1 MCIMGLMK
9 VKESKTKLAKLLATE
24 NIEVRQTKSNT
35 ATFDVKNRILT
46 LPMWD
51 FEDTD
56 FLDYIIGHEV
66 SHAKNTPV
74 ELLDRWNNEVGAQYF
89 DALNVTED
97 IRIERKIQ
105 EQFPGLI
112 RSFRDGR
119 KRLLDDVIELPADLS
134 SMKKIDKVN
143 LHAKCGEHIDVPMTD
158 EEKDFYDR
166 CYAAET
172 PEEAFDLAI
181 ELVSSIKK
189 DQENQQNEDHGDGDD
204 QGEEEEVAG
213 SPSDAEG
220 EGEQQDG
227 DEQDS
232 SSSGEEQEGET
243 DDSAE
248 KQDGDDQ
255 GEDEEVA
262 GSSAEADK
270 NQKDDLQ
277 EEGDDSSANDGGGDS
292 GSNLEDFKSDTLKQM
307 ENHLEE
313 NIDHTGEE
321 LIYVP
326 SDKRLLNMVHSYE
339 KVKESRREWQGGRFE
354 GTYLSPEKRDAFKV
368 FKKKQD
374 KQIQYLI
381 TQFERKKAAYQ
392 YQRATVSRN
401 GCLDMNSLH
410 RYRVDDNIFQSVT
423 NLANAKDHG
432 MVMFIDYSASMGSYI
447 QEVIEQTLN
456 QIWFCKKVGIP
467 FEVYGFTTGASA
479 NPSDAGKENEL
490 NFSFTKVFELVNS
503 RMKKGEFEEACFRIW
518 APVSGGYFR
527 TQSIIE
533 QMYGTPL
540 DSTIVISAAIIR
552 RFQKT
557 HRIQKTVALFL
568 TDGDSNYI
576 CGSGTIDFGS
586 GVKLPSWHT
595 TSKLFEALREEV
607 DITLVGYRV
616 GHRRDFT
623 NQLYRL
629 SNHSLVENLKK
640 SLRKE
645 GFAHAPDALGYDHY
659 FLMNSATLEIEDDE
673 LDLGSDTFDATDKKS
688 VRDLMKKFKNST
700 KNRKDSR
707 RFLNVFSDI
716 IS

>member
-1 MCIMGLMK
+1 VK

-24 NIEVRQTKSNT
+24 NIEVRQTNQRT

-51 FEDTD
+51 FKDTD
-56 FLDYIIGHEV
+56 FLDYVIGHEV
-66 SHAKNTPV
+66 SHAKSTPV
-74 ELLDRWNNEVGAQYF
+74 DLLDRWKEEVGVEYF

-112 RSFRDGR
+112 RSFHNGR

-143 LHAKCGEHIDVPMTD
+143 LHAKCGEHIDVPLTD
-158 EEKDFYDR
+158 EERDFYDR

-172 PEEAFDLAI
+172 PEEAFDLAK
-181 ELVSSIKK
+181 ELVSSIKQ
-189 DQENQQNEDHGDGDD
+189 DQENQQNEDSGDTDD
-204 QGEEEEVAG
+204 QGEEEDVTD
-213 SPSDAEG
+213 SPSGDGG

-227 DEQDS
+227 EEQDS
-232 SSSGEEQEGET
+232 STSGEEQEGET

-255 GEDEEVA
+255 DQDGDGSPADADDDQDGEQQD
-262 GSSAEADK
+262 G
-270 NQKDDLQ
+270 
-277 EEGDDSSANDGGGDS
+277 DSSINDGAGDS
-292 GSNLEDFKSDTLKQM
+292 GGNLEDFKSDTLKQM
-307 ENHLEE
+307 EKHLED
-313 NIDHTGEE
+313 NIDENAEG
-321 LIYVP
+321 LLYVP

-339 KVKESRREWQGGRFE
+339 DVKESRREYQELSPWIKERF
-354 GTYLSPEKRDAFKV
+354 TPEKRGEFKV
-368 FKKKQD
+368 FKKKQE

-401 GCLDMNSLH
+401 GRLNMNSLH
-410 RYRVDDNIFQSVT
+410 RYKIDDDIFQSVS

-432 MVMFIDYSASMGSYI
+432 MVMVVDYSSSMASYMG
-447 QEVIEQTLN
+447 EVIEQTLN
-456 QIWFCKKVGIP
+456 MVWFCKKVGIP
-467 FEVYGFTTGASA
+467 FEVYGFTCGHCA
-479 NPSDAGKENEL
+479 NPSDAGKKNEL
-490 NFSFTKVFELVNS
+490 DFSSTNVFELVNS
-503 RMKKGEFEEACFRIW
+503 RLKKGEFEEACFRLW
-518 APVSGGYFR
+518 ATVSGKCYID
-527 TQSIIE
+527 QSSIE
-533 QMYGTPL
+533 KMHGTPL

-557 HRIQKTVALFL
+557 HRIQKTIALFL
-568 TDGDSNYI
+568 TDGDSMSCCHSRI
-576 CGSGTIDFGS
+576 TVDFGS
-586 GVKLPSWHT
+586 GVNYRSYGGT
-595 TSKLFEALREEV
+595 TQMFAALRKEV

-616 GHRRDFT
+616 GNSYD
-623 NQLYRL
+623 L
-629 SNHSLVENLKK
+629 SREAWRINDCENLKK

-645 GFAHAPDALGYDHY
+645 GFAHAPNALGYDHY
-659 FLMNSATLEIEDDE
+659 FMMNTKKLEIEDDE
-673 LDLGSDTFDATDKKS
+673 LDLGSDTFDASDKKS

>member
-1 MCIMGLMK
+1 MSLVK

-24 NIEVRQTKSNT
+24 NIEVRQTNQRT

-51 FEDTD
+51 FKDTD
-56 FLDYIIGHEV
+56 FLDYVIGHEV
-66 SHAKNTPV
+66 SHAKSTPV
-74 ELLDRWNNEVGAQYF
+74 DLLDRWKEEVGVEYF

-112 RSFRDGR
+112 RSFHNGR

-143 LHAKCGEHIDVPMTD
+143 LHAKCGEHIDVPLTD
-158 EEKDFYDR
+158 EERDFYDR

-172 PEEAFDLAI
+172 PEEAFDLAK
-181 ELVSSIKK
+181 ELVSSIKQ
-189 DQENQQNEDHGDGDD
+189 DQENQQNEDSGDTDD
-204 QGEEEEVAG
+204 QGEEEEVTD
-213 SPSDAEG
+213 SPSGDGG

-255 GEDEEVA
+255 DQDGDGSPADADDDQDGEQQD
-262 GSSAEADK
+262 G
-270 NQKDDLQ
+270 
-277 EEGDDSSANDGGGDS
+277 DSSINDGAGDS
-292 GSNLEDFKSDTLKQM
+292 GGNLEDFKSDTLKQM
-307 ENHLEE
+307 EKHLED
-313 NIDHTGEE
+313 NIDENAEG
-321 LIYVP
+321 LLYVP
-326 SDKRLLNMVHSYE
+326 SDKRLLDMVHSYE
-339 KVKESRREWQGGRFE
+339 DVKESRREYQKNNPWIE
-354 GTYLSPEKRDAFKV
+354 AVLLSPEKRGEFKV
-368 FKKKQD
+368 FKKKQE

-401 GCLDMNSLH
+401 GRLNMNSLH
-410 RYRVDDNIFQSVT
+410 RYKIDDDIFQSVT

-432 MVMFIDYSASMGSYI
+432 MVMVVDYSSSMGSYM
-447 QEVIEQTLN
+447 QEVVEQTLN
-456 QIWFCKKVGIP
+456 MVWFCKRVGIP
-467 FEVYGFTTGASA
+467 FEVYGFTCGHCA
-479 NPSDAGKENEL
+479 NPSDAGKKNEL
-490 NFSFTKVFELVNS
+490 DFSSTNVFELVNS
-503 RMKKGEFEEACFRIW
+503 RLKKGEFEEACFRLW
-518 APVSGGYFR
+518 APVSEGYFR
-527 TQSIIE
+527 DQSFIE
-533 QMYGTPL
+533 QMHGTPL

-557 HRIQKTVALFL
+557 HRIQKTIALFL
-568 TDGDSNYI
+568 TDGDSMSCCPSRI
-576 CGSGTIDFGS
+576 TVDFGS
-586 GVKLPSWHT
+586 GVDSRRYGST
-595 TSKLFEALREEV
+595 TQMFAALCKEV

-616 GHRRDFT
+616 GNRSD
-623 NQLYRL
+623 L
-629 SNHSLVENLKK
+629 SSHTWRINDGENLKK

-645 GFAHAPDALGYDHY
+645 GFAHAPNALGYDHY
-659 FLMNSATLEIEDDE
+659 FMMNSAKLEIEDDE
-673 LDLGSDTFDATDKKS
+673 LDLGSDTFDASDKKS
-688 VRDLMKKFKNST
+688 VRNLMKKFKNST

>member
-1 MCIMGLMK
+1 MK

-24 NIEVRQTKSNT
+24 NIEVRQTNQRT

-46 LPMWD
+46 LPMWN
-51 FEDTD
+51 FKDTD
-56 FLDYIIGHEV
+56 FLDYVIGHEV
-66 SHAKNTPV
+66 SHAKSTPV
-74 ELLDRWNNEVGAQYF
+74 DLLDRWKEEVGVEYF

-112 RSFRDGR
+112 RSFHNGR

-143 LHAKCGEHIDVPMTD
+143 LHAKCGEHIDVPLTH

-172 PEEAFDLAI
+172 PEEAFDLAK
-181 ELVSSIKK
+181 ELVSSIKQ
-189 DQENQQNEDHGDGDD
+189 DQENQQNEDSGDTDD
-204 QGEEEEVAG
+204 QGEEEEVTD
-213 SPSDAEG
+213 SPSGDGG

-232 SSSGEEQEGET
+232 STSGEEQEGNT

-255 GEDEEVA
+255 DSDGSPADADDDQDGEQQD
-262 GSSAEADK
+262 G
-270 NQKDDLQ
+270 
-277 EEGDDSSANDGGGDS
+277 DSSINDGAGDS

-307 ENHLEE
+307 EKHLED
-313 NIDHTGEE
+313 NIDEDAEG
-321 LIYVP
+321 LLYVP
-326 SDKRLLNMVHSYE
+326 SDKRLLDMVHSYE
-339 KVKESRREWQGGRFE
+339 KVKESRREYQELNPWVKKSF
-354 GTYLSPEKRDAFKV
+354 TPEKRGEFKV
-368 FKKKQD
+368 FKKKQE

-401 GCLDMNSLH
+401 GRLNMNSLH
-410 RYRVDDNIFQSVT
+410 RYKIDDDIFQSVT

-432 MVMFIDYSASMGSYI
+432 MVMVVDYSSSMGAYMK
-447 QEVIEQTLN
+447 EVIEQTLN
-456 QIWFCKKVGIP
+456 MVWFCKKVGIP
-467 FEVYGFTTGASA
+467 FEVYGFTCGYCA
-479 NPSDAGKENEL
+479 NPSDAGKKNEL
-490 NFSFTKVFELVNS
+490 DFSLTNVFELVNS
-503 RMKKGEFEEACFRIW
+503 RMKKGEFEEACFRLW
-518 APVSGGYFR
+518 ATVSSGYYR
-527 TQSIIE
+527 DQSSIE
-533 QMYGTPL
+533 QMHGTPL

-557 HRIQKTVALFL
+557 HRIQKTIALFL
-568 TDGDSNYI
+568 TDGESQ
-576 CGSGTIDFGS
+576 SMHHRAATVDFGS
-586 GVKLPSWHT
+586 GVNYGRYGS
-595 TSKLFEALREEV
+595 TSKMFKALREEV

-616 GHRRDFT
+616 GNSRDIKRNFW
-623 NQLYRL
+623 RL
-629 SNHSLVENLKK
+629 GDYSLVENLKK

-645 GFAHAPDALGYDHY
+645 GFVHTSNSLGYDHY
-659 FLMNSATLEIEDDE
+659 FMMNSDTLEIEDDE
-673 LDLGSDTFDATDKKS
+673 LDLGSDTFDASDKKS

>member
-1 MCIMGLMK
+1 MWIMRLMK

-51 FEDTD
+51 FKDTD

-112 RSFRDGR
+112 RSFRNGR
-119 KRLLDDVIELPADLS
+119 KGLLDDVIELPADLS

-172 PEEAFDLAI
+172 PEEAFDLAK

-189 DQENQQNEDHGDGDD
+189 DQENQQNEDHGNGDD
-204 QGEEEEVAG
+204 QGQEEEVTG

-232 SSSGEEQEGET
+232 SSSGEGQEGET

-255 GEDEEVA
+255 GEEEVA

-270 NQKDDLQ
+270 NQK
-277 EEGDDSSANDGGGDS
+277 EGDDSSANDGAGDS

-313 NIDHTGEE
+313 NIDHTAEK

-339 KVKESRREWQGGRFE
+339 KVKESRHEYQQINPHIKESF
-354 GTYLSPEKRDAFKV
+354 LSPKKRQAFAV
-368 FKKKQD
+368 FKKKQE
-374 KQIQYLI
+374 KQIQYLT

-401 GCLDMNSLH
+401 GRLNTNSLH
-410 RYRVDDNIFQSVT
+410 RYKIDDDIFQSVT

-432 MVMFIDYSASMGSYI
+432 MVMVVDYSASMNAYM
-447 QEVIEQTLN
+447 QEVVEQTLN
-456 QIWFCKKVGIP
+456 MVWFCKKVGIP
-467 FEVYGFTTGASA
+467 FEVYGFTSGART
-479 NPSDAGKENEL
+479 NPSDAGEKNEL
-490 NFSFTKVFELVNS
+490 NFSFTNVFELVNS
-503 RMKKGEFEEACFRIW
+503 RMKKGEFEEACFRFW
-518 APVSGGYFR
+518 APASGGYFR

-533 QMYGTPL
+533 QMHGTPL

-557 HRIQKTVALFL
+557 HRIQKTIALFL
-568 TDGDSNYI
+568 TDGESSRVHPPGPY
-576 CGSGTIDFGS
+576 TVDFGS
-586 GVKLPSWHT
+586 GVRGKGYAT
-595 TSKLFEALREEV
+595 TPKLFEALREEV
-607 DITLVGYRV
+607 DITLVGYRI
-616 GHRRDFT
+616 GHSRDFT
-623 NQLYRL
+623 NQLWRL
-629 SNHSLVENLKK
+629 GGLSLVENLKK

-645 GFAHAPDALGYDHY
+645 GFAHISNSLGYDHY
-659 FLMNSATLEIEDDE
+659 FMMNSARLEIEDDE
-673 LDLGSDTFDATDKKS
+673 LDLGSDTFDAADKKS